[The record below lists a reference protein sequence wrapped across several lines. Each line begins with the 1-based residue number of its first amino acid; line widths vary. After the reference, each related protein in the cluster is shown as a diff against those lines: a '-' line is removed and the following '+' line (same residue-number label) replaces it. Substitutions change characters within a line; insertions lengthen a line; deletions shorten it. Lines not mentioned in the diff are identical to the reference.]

1 MAADG
6 DAVRQLSADATLAL
20 PPVPRR
26 LPALMVVVRRHPV
39 GAAAFLVIALIAFSA
54 VASPLIAPYDPLI
67 QDYDALLKGPSADH
81 LLGTDQV
88 GRDLLSRI
96 IYGSRVSLVVGV
108 VAVGLAI
115 AVGTPLGL
123 VAGYFGGVVDEAVM
137 RVMDALAAL
146 PNLVLALAIVATL
159 EASLINVMI
168 AIGVAS
174 VPLYARLTRSLVL
187 SLRERDFVQAAIAT
201 GASDRRI
208 MLLHILPNAT
218 SPLIVQ
224 ATLGLGFAILAEAGL
239 GFLGVGV
246 PPPTPT
252 WGNILNLG
260 SPLLERAPWLSIAPG
275 MAIFILVLAFN
286 LLGDALRDQLD
297 PRTRKA

>member
-1 MAADG
+1 
-6 DAVRQLSADATLAL
+6 
-20 PPVPRR
+20 
-26 LPALMVVVRRHPV
+26 
-39 GAAAFLVIALIAFSA
+39 
-54 VASPLIAPYDPLI
+54 
-67 QDYDALLKGPSADH
+67 
-81 LLGTDQV
+81 
-88 GRDLLSRI
+88 
-96 IYGSRVSLVVGV
+96 
-108 VAVGLAI
+108 
-115 AVGTPLGL
+115 
-123 VAGYFGGVVDEAVM
+123 
-137 RVMDALAAL
+137 
-146 PNLVLALAIVATL
+146 
-159 EASLINVMI
+159 
-168 AIGVAS
+168 
-174 VPLYARLTRSLVL
+174 
-187 SLRERDFVQAAIAT
+187 
-201 GASDRRI
+201 